1 MVKRSALGRGL
12 GALITDAA
20 EDPKQRPEAVA
31 AIQELRL
38 EDIRPNPFQP
48 RTEFDEEA
56 LNELAASIKSIGI
69 VQPITVR
76 AIEEGK
82 YEIIAGE
89 RRFRASKIAGAETI
103 PAYIRKTEDESLLE
117 LTLIENIQREDLNAI
132 EVAISYQRLLDE
144 CKLTQ
149 DGLSERVGKKRT
161 TITNYLRLLKL
172 PAPIQLAIRDKKISM
187 GHARA
192 IIGIED
198 PETQFMIFEQILK
211 YDFSVRKV
219 EEIVRELANPK
230 TEGEER
236 TLSRKKTEIGD
247 YIALQKHLAQR
258 FNTKVELK
266 RNETGKGKIVISFKS
281 DDELE
286 KIIGLLDK
294 VGG

>member
-1 MVKRSALGRGL
+1 M

-20 EDPKQRPEAVA
+20 EDPKPRVQAVS
-31 AIQELRL
+31 AIQELQL

-76 AIEEGK
+76 TVEEGK

-89 RRFRASKIAGAETI
+89 RRFRASKIAGLTTI

-117 LTLIENIQREDLNAI
+117 LALIENIQREDLNAI

-144 CKLTQ
+144 CSLTQ
-149 DGLSERVGKKRT
+149 DALSDRVGKKRA
-161 TITNYLRLLKL
+161 TIANYLRLLKL
-172 PAPIQLAIRDKKISM
+172 PAQIQLAIRDKKISM

-192 IIGIED
+192 IINIED
-198 PETQFMIFEQILK
+198 PDTQFMIFEQILK

-219 EEIVRELANPK
+219 EEIVRELANPRPEK
-230 TEGEER
+230 PETDAPQAGKQKNE
-236 TLSRKKTEIGD
+236 LGD
-247 YIALQKHLAQR
+247 YIELQKHLSRR
-258 FNTKVELK
+258 FDTKVELK
-266 RNETGKGKIVISFKS
+266 RNEAGKGKIVISFKS
-281 DDELE
+281 DEELE
-286 KIIGLLDK
+286 KIIDLLDK
-294 VGG
+294 IEG

>member
-117 LTLIENIQREDLNAI
+117 LALIENIQREDLNAI

-230 TEGEER
+230 TEGEDR

>member
-117 LTLIENIQREDLNAI
+117 LALIENIQREDLNAI

-211 YDFSVRKV
+211 YEFSVRKV
-219 EEIVRELANPK
+219 GEIVRELANPK